1 MAAVEG
7 EAISVL
13 EELRALRADVRERAE
28 ATLARWRP
36 RLERPAFVAS
46 AANLAQYLALR
57 RHDLRSLQNRLMP
70 LGLSSLGRCEAR
82 VMANLDAVIASLERI
97 CDLPP
102 ETDYPAAAA
111 FFRGNEQLAAETGAV
126 FGPEPEGR
134 QVRIMVTLPGESA
147 GDPDFIR
154 RLVERGMDVARINC
168 AHDGP
173 DTWARMVDHVRR
185 ASSLVGRSCKV
196 SMDLCGPR
204 ARTEA
209 IYLAGGDGK
218 LRRGDR
224 FVLTRGEPGAGRE
237 VPMKVE
243 CALAEAVDQIEV
255 GQRVAIDEGKTVGR
269 VVERVPGGLL
279 IEVTHAPEN
288 GARIRPNKG
297 LNFPDTAL
305 ELAPL
310 TESDLRVL
318 DTVAELADVIGYSF
332 VQRPADLAWLHD
344 ELEKRTPRAG
354 AIAIQAK
361 IETALAV
368 KNLPELIVEG
378 AGRRPFAVMIA
389 RGDLAVEIGY
399 QRLAEIQEELLWLC
413 EAAHV
418 PVVWATQVMD
428 AFVRTGTPAR
438 GELTDA
444 AMAERAECVML
455 NKGPHILEGVTIM
468 AEVMQRMEGH
478 QSKKTS
484 RLRALKSW

>member
-1 MAAVEG
+1 M
-7 EAISVL
+7 
-13 EELRALRADVRERAE
+13 
-28 ATLARWRP
+28 
-36 RLERPAFVAS
+36 
-46 AANLAQYLALR
+46 
-57 RHDLRSLQNRLMP
+57 
-70 LGLSSLGRCEAR
+70 
-82 VMANLDAVIASLERI
+82 
-97 CDLPP
+97 
-102 ETDYPAAAA
+102 
-111 FFRGNEQLAAETGAV
+111 
-126 FGPEPEGR
+126 
-134 QVRIMVTLPGESA
+134 
-147 GDPDFIR
+147 
-154 RLVERGMDVARINC
+154 
-168 AHDGP
+168 
-173 DTWARMVDHVRR
+173 
-185 ASSLVGRSCKV
+185 
-196 SMDLCGPR
+196 
-204 ARTEA
+204 
-209 IYLAGGDGK
+209 AGGDGK

-224 FVLTRGEPGAGRE
+224 FVLTRGEPGAGRD

-310 TESDLRVL
+310 TQSDLKVL
-318 DTVAELADVIGYSF
+318 DVVAELADVIGYSF

-368 KNLPELIVEG
+368 RNLPELIVEG

-455 NKGPHILEGVTIM
+455 NKGPHILEGVTVM